1 MLLTPAINEK
11 NFKPGC
17 FFRFYCLHP
26 YNYVYLMFTLR
37 CRQADIVAT
46 VLSPVSLLPA
56 MNIASVVVTCPVI
69 AGVIVTGD

>member
-1 MLLTPAINEK
+1 MRKILSQDVFSNFIEMLLG
-11 NFKPGC
+11 F
-17 FFRFYCLHP
+17 CLHP
-26 YNYVYLMFTLR
+26 YDYVYLMFTWR

-56 MNIASVVVTCPVI
+56 MNIASVVVTCPLVI